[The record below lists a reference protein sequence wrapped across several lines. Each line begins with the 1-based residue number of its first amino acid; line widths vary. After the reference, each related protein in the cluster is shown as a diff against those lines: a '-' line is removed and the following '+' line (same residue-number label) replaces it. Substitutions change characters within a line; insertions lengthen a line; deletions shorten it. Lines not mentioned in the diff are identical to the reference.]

1 MGLDNRNK
9 RSMLE
14 GSKIMKLMTL
24 VAVLGGCVAVLMTS
38 MLRASSGH
46 HCTSSVAVPL
56 INCGIAMAIVEINC
70 RLDVDEVK
78 KTNEFPMALRW

>member
-24 VAVLGGCVAVLMTS
+24 VAVLGGCADNISAESERVFVYMN
-38 MLRASSGH
+38 
-46 HCTSSVAVPL
+46 VPFE
-56 INCGIAMAIVEINC
+56 A
-70 RLDVDEVK
+70 K
-78 KTNEFPMALRW
+78 YQ